1 LNKNHYC
8 SEDRPMENVSFF
20 ISKNNTPTAYAKLE
34 IRVIPSGR
42 ECRSPTQKLNVNQRV
57 GTQ

>member
-1 LNKNHYC
+1 
-8 SEDRPMENVSFF
+8 MENVSFF

-42 ECRSPTQKLNVNQRV
+42 VPVAHAKTERESKGGYAIVQIVVRD
-57 GTQ
+57 